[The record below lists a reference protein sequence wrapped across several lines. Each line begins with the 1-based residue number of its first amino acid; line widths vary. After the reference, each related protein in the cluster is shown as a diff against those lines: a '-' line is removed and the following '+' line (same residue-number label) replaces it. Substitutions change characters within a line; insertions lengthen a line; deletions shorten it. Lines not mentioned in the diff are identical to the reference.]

1 MDHQSARWPF
11 PEEGQS
17 CESLLDFAVES
28 TFPASD
34 PIAVDVGFRSKQ
46 RRDRARLLKSAD
58 PARSQSQSR

>member
-1 MDHQSARWPF
+1 MDRNRGPSDAWPF
-11 PEEGQS
+11 PEEGDS

-46 RRDRARLLKSAD
+46 RRDRARLNPSNQ
-58 PARSQSQSR
+58 PA